1 MTLFNILNEYSFFV
15 APGFVLAVFAMLIAW
30 RKWHRA
36 WWLALGAGVV
46 VLLIAAVFIRNPR
59 PNAIA
64 MRLDTAE
71 NIRNA
76 INTAGRPT
84 LVHFH
89 SHY

>member
-15 APGFVLAVFAMLIAW
+15 APGFVLAVIAMLIAW

-59 PNAIA
+59 ANR
-64 MRLDTAE
+64 MQLDSAE
-71 NIRNA
+71 NIRNS